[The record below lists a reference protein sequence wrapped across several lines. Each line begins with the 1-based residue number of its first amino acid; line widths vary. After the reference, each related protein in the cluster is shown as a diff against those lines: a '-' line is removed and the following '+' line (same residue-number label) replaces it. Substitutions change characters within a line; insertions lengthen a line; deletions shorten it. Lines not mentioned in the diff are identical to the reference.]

1 MQRLHWGIQ
10 LCRRLLQVVKLL
22 LENGADASELAG
34 DGKTILHIAV
44 DKARYPC
51 MELLLQMGANA
62 NGRIK
67 DDGNTPLH
75 LAILRADEKA
85 MEILLRHG
93 ACKELKNRSGKTP
106 GDLAREKGQ
115 QALIFLDELVLGD
128 ELRSASRKGN
138 LVVVRESLRYGSVKT
153 EQDDHKWT
161 ALHIAS
167 FNGRMGVVQE
177 LLEAGADLECLD
189 DASYTPLLCVVEAG
203 NKDIVKLLLKHGAY
217 VNARTSNGSTAL
229 DLATTSSIQGLLLC
243 CSNGVDAAANI
254 QKA

>member
-1 MQRLHWGIQ
+1 MEDVRQVLEFDEMLVDSIDEYGSTAMHIAI
-10 LCRRLLQVVKLL
+10 RRRRPELVQLL
-22 LENGADASELAG
+22 LEFRANIDITTNMGETALQEVAIRGDTLIVGLLLAKDVSELAG

-51 MELLLQMGANA
+51 MELLLQMGANS

-75 LAILRADEKA
+75 LAILRVDEKA

-106 GDLAREKGQ
+106 GDLAREKGR

-138 LVVVRESLRYGSVKT
+138 LVVVRDSLRYGSVMNG
-153 EQDDHKWT
+153 QDDHK
-161 ALHIAS
+161 
-167 FNGRMGVVQE
+167 
-177 LLEAGADLECLD
+177 
-189 DASYTPLLCVVEAG
+189 
-203 NKDIVKLLLKHGAY
+203 
-217 VNARTSNGSTAL
+217 
-229 DLATTSSIQGLLLC
+229 
-243 CSNGVDAAANI
+243 
-254 QKA
+254 